1 LTLNARDPLTSP
13 FLSFA
18 ISAVREAGETQ
29 RAAFRGSYEV
39 HKKGVIDLVTDVD
52 LSIER
57 HFRERVA
64 ATFPDHVVLG
74 EEYGAPSDADAARPC
89 WIFDPIDGTTNFA
102 HGVPIFCAS
111 LALEI
116 DGVLQVGA
124 VYDPNHDELFA
135 AERGQG
141 AWLNGER
148 LHVSSTSKLSDALLV
163 TGFPYSIQIDRA
175 DLLGLFARFITR
187 SRAVRRL
194 GSAAIDVCYVAA
206 GRMDG
211 FWEEGLGAWDIAAG
225 ALILEEAGGRL
236 TDLDGAPFVLR
247 TGRLLA
253 TNGHLHD
260 DMLATI
266 ADHRAHR
273 RRNRTD

>member
-1 LTLNARDPLTSP
+1 MTLRPFDPITSP

-18 ISAVREAGETQ
+18 ISAVREAGEAQ

-39 HKKGVIDLVTDVD
+39 HKKGVIDLVTDID
-52 LSIER
+52 LAIER

-74 EEYGAPSDADAARPC
+74 EEYGAPSGQDAARPC

-116 DGVLQVGA
+116 DGILHVGA
-124 VYDPNHDELFA
+124 VYDPNRDELFA
-135 AERGQG
+135 AERGKG
-141 AWLNGER
+141 AWLNGEPLR
-148 LHVSSTSKLSDALLV
+148 VSKTSNLRDALLV
-163 TGFPYSIQIDRA
+163 TGFPYSVQVDGA
-175 DLLGLFARFITR
+175 DLLSLFARFIKQ

-225 ALILEEAGGRL
+225 ALIIEEAGGRV
-236 TDLDGAPFVLR
+236 TDLDGSPFVLR
-247 TGRLLA
+247 SGRLLA

-260 DMLATI
+260 AMLATI
-266 ADHRAHR
+266 ADHRADR

>member
-1 LTLNARDPLTSP
+1 MTLRPFDPITSE

-29 RAAFRGSYEV
+29 RGAFRGSYGV

-52 LSIER
+52 LAIER

-74 EEYGAPSDADAARPC
+74 EEYGAPSDPDAASPC

-116 DGVLQVGA
+116 DGVLRVGA
-124 VYDPNHDELFA
+124 VYDPNRDELFA

-141 AWLNGER
+141 AWLNGEPLR
-148 LHVSSTSKLSDALLV
+148 VSSTSNLKDALLV
-163 TGFPYSIQIDRA
+163 TGFPYSVQVDGD
-175 DLLGLFARFITR
+175 DLLALFARFITE

-225 ALILEEAGGRL
+225 ALILEEAGGRI

-247 TGRLLA
+247 SGRLLA
-253 TNGHLHD
+253 SNGHLHEA
-260 DMLATI
+260 MLTTI
-266 ADHRAHR
+266 ADHRTHR

>member
-1 LTLNARDPLTSP
+1 MTLNPSDPLTSP

-29 RAAFRGSYEV
+29 RAAFRGEYEV

-52 LSIER
+52 LAIER

-74 EEYGAPSDADAARPC
+74 EEYGAPSGSDAARPC
-89 WIFDPIDGTTNFA
+89 WIFDPIDGTSNFA
-102 HGVPIFCAS
+102 HGLPIFCAS

-116 DGVLQVGA
+116 DGILRVGA
-124 VYDPNHDELFA
+124 VYDPNRDELFA
-135 AERGQG
+135 AERGKG
-141 AWLNGER
+141 AWLNGEPLR
-148 LHVSSTSKLSDALLV
+148 VSSTSNLRDALLV
-163 TGFPYSIQIDRA
+163 TGFPYSVQVDGA
-175 DLLGLFARFITR
+175 DLLSLFARFITQ

-225 ALILEEAGGRL
+225 ALILEEAGGRV
-236 TDLDGAPFVLR
+236 TDLDGSPFVLR
-247 TGRLLA
+247 SGRLLA

-260 DMLATI
+260 VMLATI
-266 ADHRAHR
+266 ADHRADR

>member
-1 LTLNARDPLTSP
+1 LALNALDPVSSP

-18 ISAVREAGETQ
+18 ISAVRDAGETQ

-39 HKKGVIDLVTDVD
+39 HKKGVIDLVTDID
-52 LSIER
+52 LAIER
-57 HFRERVA
+57 TFRERVA
-64 ATFPDHVVLG
+64 STFPDHVVLG
-74 EEYGAPSDADAARPC
+74 EEYGAPSGPDAARPC

-116 DGVLQVGA
+116 DGVVRVGA
-124 VYDPNHDELFA
+124 VYDPNRDEMFA
-135 AERGQG
+135 AERGKG
-141 AWLNGER
+141 AWLNGEPLR
-148 LHVSSTSKLSDALLV
+148 VSTTANLRDALLV
-163 TGFPYSIQIDRA
+163 TGFPYSVQVDGA
-175 DLLGLFARFITR
+175 DLLSLFARFITK

-211 FWEEGLGAWDIAAG
+211 FWEEGLGPWDIAAG
-225 ALILEEAGGRL
+225 VLIVEEAGGRV
-236 TDLDGAPFVLR
+236 TDLDGSPFVLR

-260 DMLATI
+260 AMLTTI
-266 ADHRAHR
+266 ADHRADR